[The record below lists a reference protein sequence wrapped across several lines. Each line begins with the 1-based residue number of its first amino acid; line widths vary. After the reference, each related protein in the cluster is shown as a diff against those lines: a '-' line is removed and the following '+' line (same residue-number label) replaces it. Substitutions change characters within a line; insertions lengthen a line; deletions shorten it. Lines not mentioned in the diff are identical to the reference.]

1 MKTAGLLGGMRY
13 ESTIQ
18 YYKLINKKINNSL
31 GNLNSAKI
39 LLYSFNFEEIEA
51 LQRNGEWDK
60 SGDLMGVQAKHLQD
74 ANADFIAICTNTMH
88 KLIDNINKHIN
99 IDILHI
105 SDAVGTEIKKH
116 NLKNVLLLGTKF
128 TMEED
133 FYKKFLVEKY
143 GINVTIPNEKDR
155 NTIHDIIYKELCVGI
170 TNEVSRNSFL
180 DTITKSINTENI
192 DGVILGCTEIQMLI
206 NQEDFDSIK
215 IFDSTEIH
223 CDYIVDN
230 MLK

>member
-1 MKTAGLLGGMRY
+1 MKTAGLLGGMSY

-18 YYKLINKKINNSL
+18 YYKLINKKINNRL

-88 KLIDNINKHIN
+88 KLIDNINKYIN

-105 SDAVGTEIKKH
+105 SDTVGTEIKKH

-133 FYKKFLVEKY
+133 FYKKILVEKY